1 MKIIFLF
8 SLSLILS
15 SCQEDRADSTH
26 LLECSE
32 NDFSFEKAK
41 YNLFLIA
48 GQSNTHYGIGYDPAI
63 DTAHGAA
70 LQLGRLDSNDME
82 IVPAKEPLEHY
93 TPKENKIGFAIPFA
107 NLFQTTLLDEDDSTI
122 LIPASF
128 GGSGFSN
135 DQWNRGDPLYEDAVF
150 RIKHLLDI

>member
-32 NDFSFEKAK
+32 
-41 YNLFLIA
+41 
-48 GQSNTHYGIGYDPAI
+48 I